1 MTASSHRRDGVRLRA
16 SDLSV
21 LIGSRAVLN
30 GIDLEAR
37 PGCVLVVTGPAGSG
51 KTTLLH
57 VLAGI
62 ISPSQG
68 EATLDGESASR
79 FRRGKGSSIG
89 FVPQT
94 FGLVAA
100 LSAAENIAIPLQLLR
115 VAREQV
121 AARVQETL
129 VALGIENAGEQLATE
144 LSGGQQQRTAVGR
157 AIIAEPP
164 LIIADEPT
172 SELDAASRDVV
183 FSLLRE
189 AAEQGGTVVIT
200 THDFDLVE
208 RGDDVVYL
216 HDGRLAD

>member
-1 MTASSHRRDGVRLRA
+1 MTVSSERRDGVRLRTA
-16 SDLSV
+16 KLAV
-21 LIGSRAVLN
+21 LIGSRAVLS

-37 PGCVLVVTGPAGSG
+37 PGSVLVVTGPAGSG

-68 EATLDGESASR
+68 EATLDGESATR
-79 FRRGKGSSIG
+79 FRETKGSSIG

-94 FGLVAA
+94 LGLAAA
-100 LSAAENIAIPLQLLR
+100 LTAAENIAVPLQLLR
-115 VAREQV
+115 LARQQV

-129 VALGIENAGEQLATE
+129 AALGIENAGEQLATE
-144 LSGGQQQRTAVGR
+144 LSGGQQQRAAVGR
-157 AIIAEPP
+157 AIIAEPR

-172 SELDAASRDVV
+172 SELDAVSRDVV
-183 FSLLRE
+183 YALLRE
-189 AAEQGGTVVIT
+189 AADQGATVVMA